1 VNGPSM
7 SKRQGGVIRIS
18 VAFACASLTVL
29 ALSTALGF
37 DAIASLISAFVITPI
52 VGGLILSRSS
62 DAR

>member
-1 VNGPSM
+1 M
-7 SKRQGGVIRIS
+7 SKGQSGVVRIS

-29 ALSTALGF
+29 AVAIALGF
-37 DAIASLISAFVITPI
+37 DAIVSLISAFVITPI

>member
-1 VNGPSM
+1 M
-7 SKRQGGVIRIS
+7 SKRQSGVVRIS

-29 ALSTALGF
+29 AVATALGF
-37 DAIASLISAFVITPI
+37 DAIVSLISAFVITPV

>member
-1 VNGPSM
+1 VNGRPM
-7 SKRQGGVIRIS
+7 SKPPSGVGRLS

-62 DAR
+62 DTR